1 MQDKRPSG
9 AVPKSILV
17 YLATRTKSERKELD
31 IMANMQKFTNL
42 QVASVIRHVER
53 QNESYSNEDIVR
65 VKSGEN
71 YLLSPNREISSYD
84 YYLKRKSEVWSL
96 NRKDVVTCAS
106 WLITAPQTLNPKLY
120 DDFFRNCYNFIA
132 ERYGGE
138 RNIVAAAV
146 HMDETQPHMHCMFM
160 PVKDDTKHEGF
171 TEKLCAKEV
180 VNRQDLRNFHP
191 DLNKYLIENGTP
203 ADVYT
208 GITKRQGGN
217 LTVKQLK
224 AGVKPE
230 AKTEIK
236 TRLNLDRF
244 S

>member
-1 MQDKRPSG
+1 
-9 AVPKSILV
+9 
-17 YLATRTKSERKELD
+17 
-31 IMANMQKFTNL
+31 MANIKKFTNS
-42 QVASVIRHVER
+42 QVASVVRHVER
-53 QNESYSNEDIVR
+53 KNESYSNEDIVR

-84 YYLKRKSEVWSL
+84 YYLKRKCEVWSL

-106 WLITAPQTLNPKLY
+106 WIITAPQTLNPQLY
-120 DDFFRNCYNFIA
+120 DVFFRNCYNFIS

-138 RNIVAAAV
+138 KNIVVAAV
-146 HMDETQPHMHCMFM
+146 HMDETTPHMHCLFM
-160 PVKDDTKHEGF
+160 PVKNDTKHEGF

-191 DLNKYLIENGTP
+191 DLNKYLIKHGTP

-217 LTVKQLK
+217 LTVEQLK
-224 AGVKPE
+224 AGVKPDL
-230 AKTEIK
+230 KTEMK
-236 TRLNLDRF
+236 TRLNLDDF